1 MSYVLHKKENR
12 GHADHGWLHA
22 KHSFS
27 FGSWQDPRFMGVSAL
42 RVINEDRIAPHRGF
56 GMHSHDN
63 MEILTYVLAGKL
75 THKDSLGN
83 VGQISAGNW
92 QLMSAGTGITH
103 SETNDG
109 DEPVHLFQ
117 IWLFPNINNLAPNY
131 QELEFNI
138 AGQPNQWHLIVAPTQ
153 NPPKDFS
160 NLLIRQD
167 AQISA
172 SLIESGKN
180 LQLSAKKYRNYLHVI
195 DGHIH
200 IHNDLESKT
209 LSTGDALIF
218 DHSVANNT
226 IQAEA
231 DTQMLWFELP

>member
-1 MSYVLHKKENR
+1 
-12 GHADHGWLHA
+12 
-22 KHSFS
+22 
-27 FGSWQDPRFMGVSAL
+27 
-42 RVINEDRIAPHRGF
+42 
-56 GMHSHDN
+56 
-63 MEILTYVLAGKL
+63 
-75 THKDSLGN
+75 
-83 VGQISAGNW
+83 
-92 QLMSAGTGITH
+92 MSAGTGITH

-138 AGQPNQWHLIVAPTQ
+138 ARQPNQWHLIVAPTQ

-172 SLIESGKN
+172 SFIESGQN
-180 LQLSAKKYRNYLHVI
+180 LQLSAKKYSNYLHVI

-218 DHSVANNT
+218 DHSVAKNT

-231 DTQMLWFELP
+231 DTQMIWFELP